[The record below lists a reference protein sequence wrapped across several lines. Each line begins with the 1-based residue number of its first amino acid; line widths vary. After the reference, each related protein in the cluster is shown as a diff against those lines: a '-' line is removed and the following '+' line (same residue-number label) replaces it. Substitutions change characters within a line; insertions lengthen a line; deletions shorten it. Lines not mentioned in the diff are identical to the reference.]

1 MAVSFFTSERVVK
14 TSHAGLSVI
23 KKWEGFRSKPYLCP
37 AGVATIGY
45 GSTVYPDGRAV
56 SLRDPSITEAQ
67 AVEILAATLVKYE
80 DAVRRYTANAKKP
93 ISQNQFD
100 ALVSFAYNVGIGNL
114 QKSSLLRLVNAGNFA
129 GAGREFGKWVFAKGK
144 KLQGLVDRR
153 ADESYLF
160 AS

>member
-1 MAVSFFTSERVVK
+1 MSI
-14 TSHAGLSVI
+14 I

-93 ISQNQFD
+93 INQNFKEQYDLFNDQF
-100 ALVSFAYNVGIGNL
+100 
-114 QKSSLLRLVNAGNFA
+114 
-129 GAGREFGKWVFAKGK
+129 
-144 KLQGLVDRR
+144 
-153 ADESYLF
+153 
-160 AS
+160 

>member
-1 MAVSFFTSERVVK
+1 MK
-14 TSHAGLSVI
+14 TSSAGLSII

-56 SLRDPSITEAQ
+56 SLRDPSINEAQ